1 MMKIYIADI
10 YPIVCIQIWRTT
22 LDEHEKIARARL
34 AAIQVQIGQI
44 TNTIVTNNSLQIL
57 KLLLNIYVKITRPV

>member
-44 TNTIVTNNSLQIL
+44 TNTTNNSLQIL